1 MSLHRDERGLTLIEL
16 VLATFVLS
24 ILAIGVNGIALGVY
38 RWSDSGSASLQQAS
52 SDGRALQVL
61 AQDLRQPALAGITIG
76 GATYATANAMALAWT
91 DQTTAPP
98 TSYAVSYAI
107 SGSDLTRTQTK
118 TQGASVTTTAFA
130 VARGLDPAG
139 ASGGAQFSRTAGAPG
154 VVRTLVT
161 IKVGTSSATYDF
173 TVEQRP

>member
-24 ILAIGVNGIALGVY
+24 ILVIGVNGIALGVY
-38 RWSDSGSASLQQAS
+38 RWSDSASSSLQQVS

-61 AQDLRQPALAGITIG
+61 AQDLRQPALGGISIG
-76 GATYATANAMALAWT
+76 GATYATANAMTLTWT
-91 DQTTAPP
+91 DQTTTPP

-107 SGSDLTRTQTK
+107 NGSDLVRTQTK
-118 TQGASVTTTAFA
+118 TQGASVTTTTFA
-130 VARGLDPAG
+130 VARSLDVAG